1 MQIAEMETRKII
13 NDVIRS
19 VGDFNLLRMDKQ
31 WSGTITSALK
41 AKFNRLKLEYKR
53 SRTDQQC
60 LRSDD
65 NFNTLRTGF

>member
-1 MQIAEMETRKII
+1 METRKII

-31 WSGTITSALK
+31 WSGKLSSALK
-41 AKFNRLKLEYKR
+41 TKFNRLKLEYTR

-65 NFNTLRTGF
+65 NFNTLRSSI